1 MAGGRRRWRRK
12 GAWAILLAAAL
23 LAACAPRGPEKPL
36 LTVEELLRDGAAAGL
51 DRGNP
56 FELDDAIRAEVERE
70 VGFGGTPVERIRR
83 IVRFLNDRGDLNFRY
98 ASNVSLTAVEAFHQR
113 KGDCLS
119 YTNLFMGIARH
130 LKIPAYFVHV
140 SEARNYYERGGI
152 FFVSTHMA
160 VGYGGG
166 SIGQGGSPYTVIVD
180 FTEEA
185 SDWRLYLYQ
194 AVDDATAV
202 ALFYNNIAVDRMLE
216 GRVEE
221 AERMVRY
228 LLSRRPM
235 MKELYNNLS
244 VFLMRQGRYR
254 EALEILEEA
263 TSRFPAYQPLYT
275 NAVQAARG
283 AGRPDLA
290 QEYLD
295 RGRQVAEEDPFFL
308 FNEGMNA
315 FREGRL
321 DLAEERFRKALKK
334 QPNNPFLHA
343 WLSRVL
349 LQAGR
354 EAEGVEAFRKAEE
367 LAPGHPLLRS
377 LRDDYPVLATLR
389 PLSPEPLPPPP

>member
-1 MAGGRRRWRRK
+1 MASSRFPSGWKGGWT
-12 GAWAILLAAAL
+12 LLLTAL
-23 LAACAPRGPEKPL
+23 FLSACAPRTPQRSV
-36 LTVEELLRDGAAAGL
+36 LTVEELLKDGAEAGL

-56 FELDDAIRAEVERE
+56 FELDDAIRAQVERE

-83 IVRFLNDRGDLNFRY
+83 IVRFLNDRVSLHFQY
-98 ASNVSLTAVEAFHQR
+98 QSNVSLTAVEAFHQR

-119 YTNLFMGIARH
+119 YTNLFLGIARH

-228 LLSRRPM
+228 LLSRRPA

-244 VFLMRQGRYR
+244 VLLMRQGRYG
-254 EALEILEEA
+254 EALQILEEA
-263 TSRFPAYQPLYT
+263 MGRFPAYQPLYT

-290 QEYLD
+290 QVFLD
-295 RGRQVAEEDPFFL
+295 RGRKVAEEDPFFL
-308 FNEGMNA
+308 FNEGVNA

-321 DLAEERFRKALKK
+321 EFAEERFRKALKK
-334 QPNNPFLHA
+334 QPNNPFLYA

-354 EAEGVEAFRKAEE
+354 KAEGVEAFRKAEE

-377 LRDDYPVLATLR
+377 LKDDFPVLATLR
-389 PLSPEPLPPPP
+389 PLSPEPAPPPP